1 MRPAVGR
8 QYLRFQRALHLLARR
23 DFLHLDAAARN
34 RRVPEHFTA
43 GVAAIE
49 ILMAP
54 IRMDN
59 SSSPPHC
66 LGAVYHLLWIVGCI
80 LRFACNLSFTEPAEM
95 PLTGFGGKQYGLI
108 IPGKKHEQVSKV
120 GKSAF
125 AEESDDEDDARFKQ
139 PNFDP
144 KLETLKANLRKT
156 TKVTLEKALEE
167 DASVFQYDEVYD
179 QITSE
184 KNQMLMEKSGVA
196 ARKPKYVEKL
206 LKTSAMRKLEK
217 ELLSERKAQRE
228 LEAEKEMFADK
239 ESFVTGAYKEKM
251 SEIRRLVEQR
261 KEEEA
266 REEVM
271 DVTKQDGLGGFY
283 RFMYQQKTVLAP
295 KVEQAETPDAERDRV
310 AAATAGANTS
320 ASSEEKSEADSNQI
334 KPVEKGASGDATRP
348 RSRSRS
354 PRRERHHHHRHQ
366 SPPIDERS
374 SSRQPSSRRDRGDR
388 RRDDRSSHHG
398 SHHGDR
404 DVRHRRR
411 HETPSRR
418 HPEAPS
424 RRHNDSP
431 SRRRSRSRDNS
442 RSRRGGAYHHRR
454 SPDSRRQ
461 DESSRRSRSRERA
474 ASDRDVGRRE
484 LSPSPP
490 RRTKTPP
497 GCIRAKPL
505 SITDEDLAA
514 ARERYLARKAAG
526 IHAEIASSDDDDDD
540 V

>member
-1 MRPAVGR
+1 M
-8 QYLRFQRALHLLARR
+8 HLIW
-23 DFLHLDAAARN
+23 
-34 RRVPEHFTA
+34 V
-43 GVAAIE
+43 
-49 ILMAP
+49 
-54 IRMDN
+54 
-59 SSSPPHC
+59 
-66 LGAVYHLLWIVGCI
+66 VGCS
-80 LRFACNLSFTEPAEM
+80 LCFAFNLSFTEPTEM

-108 IPGKKHEQVSKV
+108 IPGKKQEQVPKV

-239 ESFVTGAYKEKM
+239 ESFVTGAYK
-251 SEIRRLVEQR
+251 
-261 KEEEA
+261 
-266 REEVM
+266 
-271 DVTKQDGLGGFY
+271 
-283 RFMYQQKTVLAP
+283 
-295 KVEQAETPDAERDRV
+295 
-310 AAATAGANTS
+310 
-320 ASSEEKSEADSNQI
+320 
-334 KPVEKGASGDATRP
+334 PVEKGASGDATRS

-366 SPPIDERS
+366 SPPTDERS
-374 SSRQPSSRRDRGDR
+374 SSRQPSPRRDREDR
-388 RRDDRSSHHG
+388 RRDDRSSHHR

-404 DVRHRRR
+404 DVGDRRR

-418 HPEAPS
+418 HREAPS
-424 RRHNDSP
+424 RRHNESP

-454 SPDSRRQ
+454 SPDSRRK
-461 DESSRRSRSRERA
+461 DESSRRSRSRERS

-484 LSPSPP
+484 PSASPP